1 MRAAHRWVR
10 PDARATRRSV
20 PHNALLISGV
30 VSCSLHLGRDT
41 DSRSTD
47 LRKTNYSFQKR
58 QRDLAKQQKR
68 DAKREK
74 KLLKDREVTVDGSEA
89 APATDDAATSEP
101 AKD

>member
-1 MRAAHRWVR
+1 
-10 PDARATRRSV
+10 
-20 PHNALLISGV
+20 
-30 VSCSLHLGRDT
+30 
-41 DSRSTD
+41 